1 MDRLLKG
8 LGPDEQKGSKPR
20 CHWLTHGAPEM
31 VAGRLSALAEPWGF
45 VSAEDSWMPEG
56 FCQAEEAQ
64 MDKAW
69 TLLPPVLD
77 RTGLRDWWLAVPG
90 GTARTPTWDIASTCK
105 IDGRKGFLLVEAKA
119 HTRELKREDG
129 VGAGPANAERIARCI
144 REANSSLSVWTG
156 HSWALSHEHRYQMA
170 NRFAWSWKLTQLGYP
185 VVLVYL
191 GFLGAEEMREGRDQF
206 PFACHAYWERHVK
219 QHSEPLFPAEI
230 WDSRWWIHD
239 QPFVPRVCSMTI
251 RHDGPIEDE

>member
-1 MDRLLKG
+1 MDRLLKE

-20 CHWLTHGAPEM
+20 CHWLTHGAPEE

-69 TLLPPVLD
+69 RLLPPVQE
-77 RTGLRDWWLAVPG
+77 REALRKWWLAVPG
-90 GTARTPTWDIASTCK
+90 GNVRTPTWDIASTLT

-119 HTRELKREDG
+119 HTGELKTEDR
-129 VGAGPANAERIARCI
+129 VKAGPANLERIARCI
-144 REANSSLSVWTG
+144 KEANSSLSVWTG
-156 HSWALSHEHRYQMA
+156 HTWALSHEHYYQMA

-191 GFLGAEEMREGRDQF
+191 GFLGADEMREGRDQV
-206 PFACHAYWERHVK
+206 PFACHADWKDLVK
-219 QHSEPLFPAEI
+219 YRSKKLFPAAV
-230 WDSRWWIHD
+230 WDRRWWVGD
-239 QPFVPRVCSMTI
+239 QPFIPRVCSMTI
-251 RHDGPIEDE
+251 RHDGPIKEE